1 MEQAHKLRLKK
12 LYIHGF
18 KSFADRVE
26 MTFEHGVTGV
36 VGPNGCGKSNISDA
50 VRWVLG
56 EQSARQLRGSKMED
70 VIFNGTEKRRRMAY
84 CEVTLTFDNEDHSL
98 PSDYTEV
105 SVTRRVFRTG
115 ESEYLLNGTACR
127 LKDVVDLFRDTGIG
141 RDGYSIVGQG
151 RVGEILSQKS
161 EDRRQ
166 VFEEAAGIVKYKT
179 RKLEAEKRLE
189 NTEQNLSRVA
199 DIISELE
206 ARLEPLRAQSED
218 ARRYLAMREEQKGL
232 DLNVFLIRSER
243 YQEKIAELR
252 LTAENMRETLAQ
264 NEREQQALNE
274 RRENVQNQLSEREEK
289 AAELRE
295 SLQAL
300 IQEVEAQEGQANVL
314 RERLAASRREQAR
327 VEDEK
332 RAAEEGETGM
342 RRRIETLEGEIA
354 REGEQ
359 VAAREEQQ
367 AALDRALEEAE
378 TAAARLEAEAEDAKE
393 RVIRF
398 MNDMGDVKSEQ
409 ARLTALG
416 EAIDRQLASLSAG
429 AEEDSRVTAD
439 LKRAEEDAEGIW
451 DEENDR
457 LKALNEAARSASE
470 RKRQADEEYERLTA
484 ESQKLLSI
492 KQELGSRLKLLTEMQ
507 RDYEGYNLSV
517 KQVLMEAERRD
528 GAGVH
533 GVVAS
538 ILHAPQKLE
547 RALDMVL
554 GGTLQNVVVDRDED
568 AKAMIEYLK
577 RNRYG
582 RATFLPI
589 SSIRGR
595 TLDMGERRVLSMP
608 GCVGLASEMVT
619 YDPIYRGIV
628 ENLLGR
634 TVIAEDLNS
643 GIAIQR
649 AGRYQFRLVTL
660 DGDVMHSGGSMTGGS
675 VQSRMTSL
683 LSREREITESTE
695 NMKKLTEKLA
705 QAQNQL
711 KKGEEERAALKRE
724 RAQLF
729 DDVHQQEIA
738 VTRAEDHLARA
749 REELNSHTGR
759 AARVNEARAQ
769 LAEQKAEILSQLD
782 ALGQRRETTEGEG
795 EELRRK
801 AQELQTSLSE
811 KRVALNAQRQET
823 GDARVALATAK
834 RGFEALKQDLVRLN
848 AQKGDAA
855 RVLAE
860 AAESL
865 RALGERLKADEEALT
880 TEEGRLELAR
890 RGLNAAREDFQ
901 RADESRLKAQT
912 ELKEIS
918 ESAERLRVAT
928 EEFTD
933 RSHRAEMALSRA
945 ENDLEQMTARIWE
958 DYQLTYEGA
967 EPFRDP
973 DFKLA
978 ESEKRLNTLR
988 AAIRAMGPVNVSA
1001 MDEYRETSERYTELT
1016 AQRDD
1021 LTRAKDDLMGIISEL
1036 TSKMETQFRAQF
1048 EQLDVYF
1055 RQTFTELFGGG
1066 RAELRLEDPKD
1077 ALNTGIEIVAQP
1089 PGKKLQMLSLL
1100 SGGERALTAIAIL
1113 FAMLK
1118 LKPTPFC
1125 ILDEIEAALDDANI
1139 DNFAEYLQTYSNKT
1153 QFVVVTHRKGTMSRC
1168 DALYGVAMEEKG
1180 VSKLMSVKLADA
1192 V

>member
-1 MEQAHKLRLKK
+1 MRLKK

-56 EQSARQLRGSKMED
+56 EQSARQLRGSRMED

-105 SVTRRVFRTG
+105 AVTRRVFRTG
-115 ESEYLLNGTACR
+115 ESEYLLNGAACR

-166 VFEEAAGIVKYKT
+166 VFEEAAGIVKYKA
-179 RKLEAEKRLE
+179 RKSEAEKRLD
-189 NTEQNLSRVA
+189 NTEQNLSRIA

-206 ARLEPLRAQSED
+206 SRLEPLRLQSED
-218 ARRYLAMREEQKGL
+218 ARKYLAMREEQKGL

-274 RRENVQNQLSEREEK
+274 RRESVQNQLSEREERS
-289 AAELRE
+289 AELRE

-354 REGEQ
+354 REGEG
-359 VAAREEQQ
+359 VAAREERQ

-378 TAAARLEAEAEDAKE
+378 TAAARLETEAEDAKE

-416 EAIDRQLASLSAG
+416 EAIDRQLTSLSAG
-429 AEEDSRVTAD
+429 AEEDSRVAAD
-439 LKRAEEDAEGIW
+439 LTRAVEDAEGVW

-457 LKALNEAARSASE
+457 LKALNEAAREISE
-470 RKRQADEEYERLTA
+470 RTRRAGEEYERLTA

-517 KQVLMEAERRD
+517 KQVLMEAERRG

-749 REELNSHTGR
+749 REELNGHTGR

-782 ALGQRRETTEGEG
+782 ALGQRRETTEDEG
-795 EELRRK
+795 EALRKK
-801 AQELQTSLSE
+801 AQALQTSLSE
-811 KRVALNAQRQET
+811 KRAALNAQRQEA

-834 RGFEALKQDLVRLN
+834 RGFEALKQDLSRLN

-855 RVLAE
+855 RALAE

-865 RALGERLKADEEALT
+865 RALACRLKADEEALT

-890 RGLNAAREDFQ
+890 RGLNGAREDFQ

-1001 MDEYRETSERYTELT
+1001 MDEYRETSERYTELS

-1021 LTRAKDDLMGIISEL
+1021 LERAKNDLMGIISEL
-1036 TSKMETQFRAQF
+1036 TGKMETQFRAQF

-1180 VSKLMSVKLADA
+1180 VSKLVSVKLADA

>member
-1 MEQAHKLRLKK
+1 MRLKK

-56 EQSARQLRGSKMED
+56 EQSARQLRGSRMED

-84 CEVTLTFDNEDHSL
+84 CEVTLTFDNEDRSL

-105 SVTRRVFRTG
+105 AVTRRVFRTG
-115 ESEYLLNGTACR
+115 ESEYLLNGAACR

-166 VFEEAAGIVKYKT
+166 VFEEAAGIVKYKA
-179 RKLEAEKRLE
+179 RKSEAEKRLD
-189 NTEQNLSRVA
+189 NTEQNLSRIA

-206 ARLEPLRAQSED
+206 SRLEPLRLQSED
-218 ARRYLAMREEQKGL
+218 ARKYLAMREEQKGL

-274 RRENVQNQLSEREEK
+274 RRESVQNQLSEREEK

-354 REGEQ
+354 REGEG
-359 VAAREEQQ
+359 VAAREERQ

-378 TAAARLEAEAEDAKE
+378 TAAARLETEAEDAKE

-416 EAIDRQLASLSAG
+416 EAIDRQLTSLSAG

-439 LKRAEEDAEGIW
+439 LTRAVEDAEGVW

-457 LKALNEAARSASE
+457 LKALNEAAREISE
-470 RKRQADEEYERLTA
+470 RTRRAGEEYERLTA

-517 KQVLMEAERRD
+517 KQVLMEAERRG

-749 REELNSHTGR
+749 REELNGHTGR

-782 ALGQRRETTEGEG
+782 ALGQRRETTEDEG
-795 EELRRK
+795 EALRKK
-801 AQELQTSLSE
+801 AQALQTSLSE
-811 KRVALNAQRQET
+811 KRAALNAQRQEA

-834 RGFEALKQDLVRLN
+834 RGFEALKQDLSRLN

-855 RVLAE
+855 RALAE

-865 RALGERLKADEEALT
+865 LALACRLKADEEALT

-890 RGLNAAREDFQ
+890 RGLNGAREDFQ

-1001 MDEYRETSERYTELT
+1001 MDEYRETSERYRELS

-1021 LTRAKDDLMGIISEL
+1021 LERAKNDLMGIISEL
-1036 TSKMETQFRAQF
+1036 TGKMETQFRAQF

-1180 VSKLMSVKLADA
+1180 VSKLVSVKLADA

>member
-1 MEQAHKLRLKK
+1 MRLKK

-56 EQSARQLRGSKMED
+56 EQSARQLRGSRMED

-105 SVTRRVFRTG
+105 AVTRRVFRTG
-115 ESEYLLNGTACR
+115 ESEYLLNGAACR

-166 VFEEAAGIVKYKT
+166 VFEEAAGIVKYKA
-179 RKLEAEKRLE
+179 RKSEAEKRLD
-189 NTEQNLSRVA
+189 NTEQNLSRIA

-206 ARLEPLRAQSED
+206 SRLEPLRLQSED
-218 ARRYLAMREEQKGL
+218 ARKYLAMREEQKGL

-274 RRENVQNQLSEREEK
+274 RRESVQNQLSEREER

-354 REGEQ
+354 REGEA
-359 VAAREEQQ
+359 VAAREERQ

-378 TAAARLEAEAEDAKE
+378 AAAARLETEAEDAKE

-439 LKRAEEDAEGIW
+439 LTRAVEDAEGVW

-457 LKALNEAARSASE
+457 LKALNEAAREISE
-470 RKRQADEEYERLTA
+470 RTRRAGEEYERLTA

-517 KQVLMEAERRD
+517 KQVLMEAERRG

-538 ILHAPQKLE
+538 ILHAPQRLE

-643 GIAIQR
+643 GITIQR

-683 LSREREITESTE
+683 LSREREITESAE
-695 NMKKLTEKLA
+695 NMKKLTERLS

-711 KKGEEERAALKRE
+711 KKGEEERAALKKE

-749 REELNSHTGR
+749 REELNGHTGR

-782 ALGQRRETTEGEG
+782 ALGQRRETTEDEG
-795 EELRRK
+795 EALRKK
-801 AQELQTSLSE
+801 AQALQTSLSE
-811 KRVALNAQRQET
+811 KRAALNAQRQEA

-834 RGFEALKQDLVRLN
+834 RGFEALKQDLSRLN

-855 RVLAE
+855 RALAE

-865 RALGERLKADEEALT
+865 RALACRLKADEEALT

-890 RGLNAAREDFQ
+890 RGLNGAREDFQ
-901 RADESRLKAQT
+901 RADESRLKAQM

-1001 MDEYRETSERYTELT
+1001 MDEYRETSERYTELS

-1021 LTRAKDDLMGIISEL
+1021 LERAKNDLMGIISEL
-1036 TSKMETQFRAQF
+1036 TGKMETQFRAQF

>member
-1 MEQAHKLRLKK
+1 MRLKK

-56 EQSARQLRGSKMED
+56 EQSARQLRGSRMED

-105 SVTRRVFRTG
+105 AVTRRVFRTG
-115 ESEYLLNGTACR
+115 ESEYLLNGAACR

-166 VFEEAAGIVKYKT
+166 VFEEAAGIVKYKA
-179 RKLEAEKRLE
+179 RKSEAEKRLD
-189 NTEQNLSRVA
+189 NTEQNLSRIA

-206 ARLEPLRAQSED
+206 SRLEPLRLQSED
-218 ARRYLAMREEQKGL
+218 ARKYLAMREEQKGL

-274 RRENVQNQLSEREEK
+274 RRESVQNQLSEREEK

-378 TAAARLEAEAEDAKE
+378 AAAARLETEAEDAKE

-416 EAIDRQLASLSAG
+416 EAIDRQLTSLSAG
-429 AEEDSRVTAD
+429 AEEDSRVAAD
-439 LKRAEEDAEGIW
+439 LRRAVEDAEGVW

-457 LKALNEAARSASE
+457 LKALNEAAREISE
-470 RKRQADEEYERLTA
+470 RTRRAGEEYERLTA

-517 KQVLMEAERRD
+517 KQVLMEAERRG

-705 QAQNQL
+705 QVQNQL

-749 REELNSHTGR
+749 REELNGHTGR

-782 ALGQRRETTEGEG
+782 ALGQRRETTEDEG
-795 EELRRK
+795 EALRKK
-801 AQELQTSLSE
+801 AQALQTSLSE
-811 KRVALNAQRQET
+811 KRAALNAQRQEA

-834 RGFEALKQDLVRLN
+834 RGFEALKQDLSRLN

-855 RVLAE
+855 RALAE

-865 RALGERLKADEEALT
+865 RALACRLKADEEALT

-890 RGLNAAREDFQ
+890 RGLNGAREDFQ

-1001 MDEYRETSERYTELT
+1001 MDEYRETSERYRELS

-1021 LTRAKDDLMGIISEL
+1021 LERAKNDLMGIISEL
-1036 TSKMETQFRAQF
+1036 TGKMETQFRAQF

-1139 DNFAEYLQTYSNKT
+1139 DNFAEYLQTYSTKT

-1180 VSKLMSVKLADA
+1180 VSKLVSVKLADA

>member
-1 MEQAHKLRLKK
+1 MRLKK

-56 EQSARQLRGSKMED
+56 EQSARQLRGSRMED

-105 SVTRRVFRTG
+105 AVTRRVFRTG
-115 ESEYLLNGTACR
+115 ESEYLLNGAACR

-166 VFEEAAGIVKYKT
+166 VFEEAAGIVKYKA
-179 RKLEAEKRLE
+179 RKSEAEKRLD
-189 NTEQNLSRVA
+189 NTEQNLSRIA

-206 ARLEPLRAQSED
+206 SRLEPLRLQSED
-218 ARRYLAMREEQKGL
+218 ARKYLAMREEQKGL

-274 RRENVQNQLSEREEK
+274 RRESVQNQLSEREEK

-342 RRRIETLEGEIA
+342 RRRIETLESEIA
-354 REGEQ
+354 REGEG
-359 VAAREEQQ
+359 VAAREERQT
-367 AALDRALEEAE
+367 ALDRALEEAE
-378 TAAARLEAEAEDAKE
+378 AAAARLETEAEDAKE

-416 EAIDRQLASLSAG
+416 EAIDRQLTSLFAG
-429 AEEDSRVTAD
+429 AEEDSRVAAD
-439 LKRAEEDAEGIW
+439 LTRAVEDAEGVW

-457 LKALNEAARSASE
+457 LKALNEAAREISE
-470 RKRQADEEYERLTA
+470 RTRRAGEEYERLTA

-517 KQVLMEAERRD
+517 KQVLMEAERRG

-711 KKGEEERAALKRE
+711 KKGEEERAALKKE

-749 REELNSHTGR
+749 REELNGHTGR

-782 ALGQRRETTEGEG
+782 ALGQRRETTEDEG
-795 EELRRK
+795 EALRKR
-801 AQELQTSLSE
+801 AQALQTSLSE
-811 KRVALNAQRQET
+811 KRAALNAQRQEA

-834 RGFEALKQDLVRLN
+834 RGFEALKQDLSRLN

-855 RVLAE
+855 RALAE

-865 RALGERLKADEEALT
+865 RALACRLKADEEALT

-890 RGLNAAREDFQ
+890 RGLNGAREDFQ

-1001 MDEYRETSERYTELT
+1001 MDEYRETSERYRELS

-1021 LTRAKDDLMGIISEL
+1021 LERAKNDLMGIISEL
-1036 TSKMETQFRAQF
+1036 TGKMETQFRAQF

>member
-1 MEQAHKLRLKK
+1 MRLKK

-84 CEVTLTFDNEDHSL
+84 CEVTLTFDNEDRSL

-105 SVTRRVFRTG
+105 AVTRRVFRTG
-115 ESEYLLNGTACR
+115 ESEYLLNGAACR

-166 VFEEAAGIVKYKT
+166 VFEEAAGIVKYKA
-179 RKLEAEKRLE
+179 RKSEAEKRLD
-189 NTEQNLSRVA
+189 NTEQNLSRIA

-206 ARLEPLRAQSED
+206 SRLEPLRLQSED
-218 ARRYLAMREEQKGL
+218 ARKYLAMREEQKRL

-274 RRENVQNQLSEREEK
+274 RRESVQNQLSEREER

-354 REGEQ
+354 REGEA
-359 VAAREEQQ
+359 VAAREERQ

-378 TAAARLEAEAEDAKE
+378 TAAARLETEAEDAKE

-416 EAIDRQLASLSAG
+416 EAIDRQLTSLSAG
-429 AEEDSRVTAD
+429 AEEDSRVAAD
-439 LKRAEEDAEGIW
+439 LTRAVEDAEGVW

-457 LKALNEAARSASE
+457 LKALNEAAREISE
-470 RKRQADEEYERLTA
+470 RTRRAGEEYERLTA

-517 KQVLMEAERRD
+517 KQVLMEAERRG

-538 ILHAPQKLE
+538 ILHAPQRLE

-619 YDPIYRGIV
+619 YAPIYRGIV

-711 KKGEEERAALKRE
+711 KKGEEERAALKKE
-724 RAQLF
+724 CAQLF

-749 REELNSHTGR
+749 REELNGHTGR

-782 ALGQRRETTEGEG
+782 ALGQRRETTEDEG
-795 EELRRK
+795 EALRKK
-801 AQELQTSLSE
+801 AQALQTSLSE
-811 KRVALNAQRQET
+811 KRAALNAQRQEV

-834 RGFEALKQDLVRLN
+834 RGFEALKQDLSRLN

-865 RALGERLKADEEALT
+865 RALACRLKADEGALT

-890 RGLNAAREDFQ
+890 RGLNGAREDFQ

-933 RSHRAEMALSRA
+933 RSHRAEMALTRA

-1001 MDEYRETSERYTELT
+1001 MDEYRETSERYTELS

-1021 LTRAKDDLMGIISEL
+1021 LERAKNDLMGIISEL
-1036 TSKMETQFRAQF
+1036 TGKMETQFRAQF

-1139 DNFAEYLQTYSNKT
+1139 DNFAEYLQTYSTKT

-1180 VSKLMSVKLADA
+1180 VSKLVSVKLADA

>member
-1 MEQAHKLRLKK
+1 MRLKK

-56 EQSARQLRGSKMED
+56 EQSARQLRGSRMED

-105 SVTRRVFRTG
+105 AVTRRVFRTG
-115 ESEYLLNGTACR
+115 ESEYLLNGAACR

-166 VFEEAAGIVKYKT
+166 VFEEAAGIVKYKA
-179 RKLEAEKRLE
+179 RKSEAEKRLD
-189 NTEQNLSRVA
+189 NTEQNLSRIA

-206 ARLEPLRAQSED
+206 SRLEPLRLQSED
-218 ARRYLAMREEQKGL
+218 ARKYLAMREEQKGL

-274 RRENVQNQLSEREEK
+274 RRESVQNQLSEREEK

-342 RRRIETLEGEIA
+342 RRRIETLEGEIV
-354 REGEQ
+354 REGEA
-359 VAAREEQQ
+359 VASREERQT
-367 AALDRALEEAE
+367 ALDRALEEAE
-378 TAAARLEAEAEDAKE
+378 TAAARLETEAEDAKE

-439 LKRAEEDAEGIW
+439 LTRAVEDAEGVW

-457 LKALNEAARSASE
+457 LKALNEAAREISE
-470 RKRQADEEYERLTA
+470 RTRRAGEEYERLTA

-517 KQVLMEAERRD
+517 KQVLMEAERRG

-538 ILHAPQKLE
+538 ILHAPQRLE

-749 REELNSHTGR
+749 REELNGHTGR

-782 ALGQRRETTEGEG
+782 ALGQRRETTEDEG
-795 EELRRK
+795 EALRKK
-801 AQELQTSLSE
+801 AQALQTSLSE
-811 KRVALNAQRQET
+811 KRVALNAQRQEA

-834 RGFEALKQDLVRLN
+834 RGFEALKQDLSRLN

-855 RVLAE
+855 RALAE

-865 RALGERLKADEEALT
+865 LALACRLKADEEALT

-890 RGLNAAREDFQ
+890 RGLNGAREDFQ

-1001 MDEYRETSERYTELT
+1001 MDEYRETSERYTELS

-1021 LTRAKDDLMGIISEL
+1021 LERAKNDLTGIISEL
-1036 TSKMETQFRAQF
+1036 TGKMETQFRAQF

-1180 VSKLMSVKLADA
+1180 VSKLVSVKLADA

>member
-1 MEQAHKLRLKK
+1 MRLKK

-84 CEVTLTFDNEDHSL
+84 CEVTLTFDNEDRSL

-105 SVTRRVFRTG
+105 AVTRRVFRTG
-115 ESEYLLNGTACR
+115 ESEYLLNGAACR

-166 VFEEAAGIVKYKT
+166 VFEEAAGIVKYKA
-179 RKLEAEKRLE
+179 RKSEAEKRLD
-189 NTEQNLSRVA
+189 NTEQNLSRIA

-206 ARLEPLRAQSED
+206 SRLEPLRLQSED
-218 ARRYLAMREEQKGL
+218 ARKYLAMREEQKRL

-274 RRENVQNQLSEREEK
+274 RRESVQNQLSEREER

-354 REGEQ
+354 REGEA
-359 VAAREEQQ
+359 VAAREERQ

-378 TAAARLEAEAEDAKE
+378 TAAARLETEAEDAKE

-416 EAIDRQLASLSAG
+416 EAIDRQLTSLSAG

-439 LKRAEEDAEGIW
+439 LTRAVEDAEGVW

-457 LKALNEAARSASE
+457 LKALNEAAREISE
-470 RKRQADEEYERLTA
+470 RTRRAGEEYERLTA

-517 KQVLMEAERRD
+517 KQVLMEAERRG

-538 ILHAPQKLE
+538 ILHAPQRLE

-683 LSREREITESTE
+683 LSREREITESAE

-711 KKGEEERAALKRE
+711 RKGEEERAALKKE

-749 REELNSHTGR
+749 REELNGHTGR

-782 ALGQRRETTEGEG
+782 ALGQRRETTEDEG
-795 EELRRK
+795 EALRKK
-801 AQELQTSLSE
+801 AQALQTSLSE
-811 KRVALNAQRQET
+811 KRVALNAQRQEV

-865 RALGERLKADEEALT
+865 LALACRLKADEEALT

-890 RGLNAAREDFQ
+890 RGLNGAREDFQ

-1001 MDEYRETSERYTELT
+1001 MDEYRETSERYTELS

-1021 LTRAKDDLMGIISEL
+1021 LERAKNDLMGIISEL
-1036 TSKMETQFRAQF
+1036 TGKMETQFRAQF

-1139 DNFAEYLQTYSNKT
+1139 DNFAEYLQTYSTKT

>member
-1 MEQAHKLRLKK
+1 MRLKK

-56 EQSARQLRGSKMED
+56 EQSARQLRGSRMED

-84 CEVTLTFDNEDHSL
+84 CEVTLTFDNEDRSL

-105 SVTRRVFRTG
+105 AVTRRVFRTG
-115 ESEYLLNGTACR
+115 ESEYLLNGAACR

-166 VFEEAAGIVKYKT
+166 VFEEAAGIVKYKA
-179 RKLEAEKRLE
+179 RKSEAEKRLD
-189 NTEQNLSRVA
+189 NTEQNLSRIA

-206 ARLEPLRAQSED
+206 SRLEPLRLQSED
-218 ARRYLAMREEQKGL
+218 ARKYLAMREEQKGL

-274 RRENVQNQLSEREEK
+274 RRESVQNQLSEREER

-354 REGEQ
+354 REGEA
-359 VAAREEQQ
+359 VAAREERQT
-367 AALDRALEEAE
+367 ALDRALEEAE
-378 TAAARLEAEAEDAKE
+378 AAAARLETEAEDAKE

-416 EAIDRQLASLSAG
+416 EAIDRQLTSLSAG

-439 LKRAEEDAEGIW
+439 LTRAVEDAEGVW

-457 LKALNEAARSASE
+457 LKALNEAAREISE
-470 RKRQADEEYERLTA
+470 RTRRAGEEYERLTA

-517 KQVLMEAERRD
+517 KQVLMEAERRG

-683 LSREREITESTE
+683 LSREREITESAE

-711 KKGEEERAALKRE
+711 KKGEEERAALKKE

-749 REELNSHTGR
+749 REELNGHTGR

-782 ALGQRRETTEGEG
+782 ALGQRRETTEDEG
-795 EELRRK
+795 EALRKK
-801 AQELQTSLSE
+801 AQALQTSLSE
-811 KRVALNAQRQET
+811 KRAALNAQRQEA

-834 RGFEALKQDLVRLN
+834 RGFEALKQDLSRLN

-855 RVLAE
+855 RALAE

-865 RALGERLKADEEALT
+865 LALACRLKADEEALT

-890 RGLNAAREDFQ
+890 RGLNGAREDFQ

-1001 MDEYRETSERYTELT
+1001 MDEYRETSERYTELS

-1021 LTRAKDDLMGIISEL
+1021 LERAKNDLMGIISEL
-1036 TSKMETQFRAQF
+1036 TGKMETQFRAQF

-1180 VSKLMSVKLADA
+1180 VSKLVSVKLADA

>member
-1 MEQAHKLRLKK
+1 
-12 LYIHGF
+12 
-18 KSFADRVE
+18 

-56 EQSARQLRGSKMED
+56 EQSARQLRGSRMED

-84 CEVTLTFDNEDHSL
+84 CEVTLTFDNEDRSL

-105 SVTRRVFRTG
+105 AVTRRVFRTG
-115 ESEYLLNGTACR
+115 ESEYLLNGAACR

-166 VFEEAAGIVKYKT
+166 VFEEAAGIVKYKA
-179 RKLEAEKRLE
+179 RKSEAEKRLD
-189 NTEQNLSRVA
+189 NTEQNLSRIA

-206 ARLEPLRAQSED
+206 SRLEPLRLQSED
-218 ARRYLAMREEQKGL
+218 ARKYLAMREEQKGL

-274 RRENVQNQLSEREEK
+274 RRESVQNQLSEREER

-354 REGEQ
+354 REGEG
-359 VAAREEQQ
+359 VAAREERQ

-378 TAAARLEAEAEDAKE
+378 TAAARLETEAEDAKE

-416 EAIDRQLASLSAG
+416 EAIDRQLTSLSAG
-429 AEEDSRVTAD
+429 AEEDSRVAAD
-439 LKRAEEDAEGIW
+439 LTRAVEDAEGVW

-457 LKALNEAARSASE
+457 LKALNEAAREISE
-470 RKRQADEEYERLTA
+470 RTRRAGEEYERLTA

-517 KQVLMEAERRD
+517 KQVLMEAERRG

-683 LSREREITESTE
+683 LSREREITESAE

-749 REELNSHTGR
+749 REELNGHTGR

-782 ALGQRRETTEGEG
+782 ALGQRRETTEDEG
-795 EELRRK
+795 EALRKK
-801 AQELQTSLSE
+801 AQALQTSLSE
-811 KRVALNAQRQET
+811 KRAALNAQRQEA

-834 RGFEALKQDLVRLN
+834 RGFEALKQDLSRLN

-855 RVLAE
+855 RALAE

-865 RALGERLKADEEALT
+865 LALACRLKADEEALT

-890 RGLNAAREDFQ
+890 RGLNGAREDFQ

-1001 MDEYRETSERYTELT
+1001 MDEYRETSERYRELS

-1021 LTRAKDDLMGIISEL
+1021 LERAKNDLMGIISEL
-1036 TSKMETQFRAQF
+1036 TGKMETQFRAQF

-1180 VSKLMSVKLADA
+1180 VSKLVSVKLADA

>member
-1 MEQAHKLRLKK
+1 MRLKK

-56 EQSARQLRGSKMED
+56 EQSARQLRGSRMED

-105 SVTRRVFRTG
+105 AVTRRVFRTG
-115 ESEYLLNGTACR
+115 ESEYLLNGAACR

-166 VFEEAAGIVKYKT
+166 VFEEAAGIVKYKA
-179 RKLEAEKRLE
+179 RKSEAEKRLD
-189 NTEQNLSRVA
+189 NTEQNLSRIA

-206 ARLEPLRAQSED
+206 SRLEPLRLQSED
-218 ARRYLAMREEQKGL
+218 ARKYLAMREEQKGL

-274 RRENVQNQLSEREEK
+274 RRESVQNQLSEREER

-354 REGEQ
+354 REGEG
-359 VAAREEQQ
+359 VAAREERQ

-378 TAAARLEAEAEDAKE
+378 TAAARLETEAEDAKE

-416 EAIDRQLASLSAG
+416 EAIDRQLTSLSAG

-439 LKRAEEDAEGIW
+439 LTRAVEDAEGVW

-457 LKALNEAARSASE
+457 LKALNEAAREISE
-470 RKRQADEEYERLTA
+470 RTRRAGEEYERLTA

-517 KQVLMEAERRD
+517 KQVLMEAERRG

-538 ILHAPQKLE
+538 ILHAPQRLE

-683 LSREREITESTE
+683 LSREREITESAE

-711 KKGEEERAALKRE
+711 RKGEEERAALKKE

-749 REELNSHTGR
+749 REELNGHTGR

-782 ALGQRRETTEGEG
+782 ALGQRRETTEDEG
-795 EELRRK
+795 EALRKK
-801 AQELQTSLSE
+801 AQALQTSLSE
-811 KRVALNAQRQET
+811 KRVALNAQRQEV

-855 RVLAE
+855 RALAE

-865 RALGERLKADEEALT
+865 LALACRLKADEEALT

-890 RGLNAAREDFQ
+890 RGLNGAREDFQ

-1001 MDEYRETSERYTELT
+1001 MDEYRETSERYRELS

-1021 LTRAKDDLMGIISEL
+1021 LERAKNDLMGIISEL
-1036 TSKMETQFRAQF
+1036 TGKMETQFRAQF

>member
-1 MEQAHKLRLKK
+1 MRLKK

-56 EQSARQLRGSKMED
+56 EQSARQLRGSRMED

-84 CEVTLTFDNEDHSL
+84 CEVTLTFDNEDRSL

-105 SVTRRVFRTG
+105 AVTRRVFRTG
-115 ESEYLLNGTACR
+115 ESEYLLNGAACR

-166 VFEEAAGIVKYKT
+166 VFEEAAGIVKYKA
-179 RKLEAEKRLE
+179 RKSEAEKRLD
-189 NTEQNLSRVA
+189 NTEQNLSRIA

-206 ARLEPLRAQSED
+206 SRLEPLRLQSED
-218 ARRYLAMREEQKGL
+218 ARKYLAMREEQKRL

-274 RRENVQNQLSEREEK
+274 RRESVQNQLSEREER

-354 REGEQ
+354 REGEG
-359 VAAREEQQ
+359 VAAREERQT
-367 AALDRALEEAE
+367 ALDRALEEAE
-378 TAAARLEAEAEDAKE
+378 AAAARLETEAEDAKE

-416 EAIDRQLASLSAG
+416 EAIDRQLTSLSAG

-439 LKRAEEDAEGIW
+439 LRRAVEDAEGVW

-457 LKALNEAARSASE
+457 LKALNEAAREISE
-470 RKRQADEEYERLTA
+470 RTRRAGEEYERLTA

-517 KQVLMEAERRD
+517 KQVLMEAERRG

-538 ILHAPQKLE
+538 ILHAPQRLE

-683 LSREREITESTE
+683 LSREREITESAE

-711 KKGEEERAALKRE
+711 KKGEEERAALKKE

-749 REELNSHTGR
+749 REELNGHTGR

-782 ALGQRRETTEGEG
+782 ALGQRRETTEDEG
-795 EELRRK
+795 EALRKK
-801 AQELQTSLSE
+801 AQALQTSLSE
-811 KRVALNAQRQET
+811 KRVALNAQRQEV

-865 RALGERLKADEEALT
+865 LALACRLKADEEALT

-890 RGLNAAREDFQ
+890 RGLNGAREDFQ

-1001 MDEYRETSERYTELT
+1001 MDEYRETSERYRELS

-1021 LTRAKDDLMGIISEL
+1021 LERAKNDLLGIISEL
-1036 TSKMETQFRAQF
+1036 TGKMETQFRAQF

-1180 VSKLMSVKLADA
+1180 VSKLVSVKLADA

>member
-1 MEQAHKLRLKK
+1 MRLKK

-56 EQSARQLRGSKMED
+56 EQSARQLRGSRMED

-84 CEVTLTFDNEDHSL
+84 CEVTLTFDNEDRSL

-105 SVTRRVFRTG
+105 AVTRRVFRTG
-115 ESEYLLNGTACR
+115 ESEYLLNGAACR

-166 VFEEAAGIVKYKT
+166 VFEEAAGIVKYKA
-179 RKLEAEKRLE
+179 RKSEAEKRLD
-189 NTEQNLSRVA
+189 NTEQNLSRIA

-206 ARLEPLRAQSED
+206 SRLEPLRLQSED
-218 ARRYLAMREEQKGL
+218 ARKYLAMREEQKGL

-274 RRENVQNQLSEREEK
+274 RRESVQNQLSEREER

-354 REGEQ
+354 REGEG
-359 VAAREEQQ
+359 VAAREERQ

-378 TAAARLEAEAEDAKE
+378 TAAARLETEAEDAKE

-416 EAIDRQLASLSAG
+416 EAIDRQLTSLSAG
-429 AEEDSRVTAD
+429 AEEDSRVAAD
-439 LKRAEEDAEGIW
+439 LTRAVEDAEGVW

-457 LKALNEAARSASE
+457 LKALNEAAREISE
-470 RKRQADEEYERLTA
+470 RTRRAGEEYERLTA

-517 KQVLMEAERRD
+517 KQVLMEAERRG

-683 LSREREITESTE
+683 LSREREITESAE

-749 REELNSHTGR
+749 REELNGHTGR

-782 ALGQRRETTEGEG
+782 ALGQRRETTEDEG
-795 EELRRK
+795 EALRKK
-801 AQELQTSLSE
+801 AQALQTSLSE
-811 KRVALNAQRQET
+811 KRAALNAQRQEA

-834 RGFEALKQDLVRLN
+834 RGFEALKQDLSRLN

-855 RVLAE
+855 RALAE

-865 RALGERLKADEEALT
+865 LALACRLKADEEALT

-890 RGLNAAREDFQ
+890 RGLNGAREDFQ

-1001 MDEYRETSERYTELT
+1001 MDEYRETSERYRELS

-1021 LTRAKDDLMGIISEL
+1021 LERAKNDLMGIISEL
-1036 TSKMETQFRAQF
+1036 TGKMETQFRAQF

-1180 VSKLMSVKLADA
+1180 VSKLVSVKLADA

>member
-1 MEQAHKLRLKK
+1 MRLKK

-56 EQSARQLRGSKMED
+56 EQSARQLRGSRMED

-105 SVTRRVFRTG
+105 AVTRRVFRTG
-115 ESEYLLNGTACR
+115 ESEYLLNGAACR

-166 VFEEAAGIVKYKT
+166 VFEEAAGIVKYKA
-179 RKLEAEKRLE
+179 RKSEAEKRLD
-189 NTEQNLSRVA
+189 NTEQNLSRIA

-206 ARLEPLRAQSED
+206 SRLEPLRLQSED
-218 ARRYLAMREEQKGL
+218 ARKYLAMREEQKGL

-274 RRENVQNQLSEREEK
+274 RRESVQNQLSEREEK

-354 REGEQ
+354 REGEG
-359 VAAREEQQ
+359 VAAREERQ

-378 TAAARLEAEAEDAKE
+378 AAAARLETEAEDAKE

-439 LKRAEEDAEGIW
+439 LRRAVEDAEGVW

-457 LKALNEAARSASE
+457 LKAMNEAAREISE
-470 RKRQADEEYERLTA
+470 RTRRAGEEYERLTA

-517 KQVLMEAERRD
+517 KQVLMEAERRG

-538 ILHAPQKLE
+538 ILHAPQRLE

-683 LSREREITESTE
+683 LSREREITESAE

-711 KKGEEERAALKRE
+711 RKGEEERAALKKE

-749 REELNSHTGR
+749 REELNGHTGR

-782 ALGQRRETTEGEG
+782 ALGQRRETTEDEG
-795 EELRRK
+795 EALRKK
-801 AQELQTSLSE
+801 AQALQTSLSE
-811 KRVALNAQRQET
+811 KRVALNAQRQEV

-865 RALGERLKADEEALT
+865 LALACRLKADEEALT

-890 RGLNAAREDFQ
+890 RGLNGAREDFQ

-1001 MDEYRETSERYTELT
+1001 MDEYRETSERYRELS

-1021 LTRAKDDLMGIISEL
+1021 LERAKNDLMGIISEL
-1036 TSKMETQFRAQF
+1036 TGKMETQFRAQF

-1139 DNFAEYLQTYSNKT
+1139 DNFAEYLQTYSTKT

>member
-1 MEQAHKLRLKK
+1 MRLKK

-56 EQSARQLRGSKMED
+56 EQSARQLRGSRMED

-105 SVTRRVFRTG
+105 AVTRRVFRTG
-115 ESEYLLNGTACR
+115 ESEYLLNGAACR

-166 VFEEAAGIVKYKT
+166 VFEEAAGIVKYKA
-179 RKLEAEKRLE
+179 RKSEAEKRLD
-189 NTEQNLSRVA
+189 NTEQNLSRIA

-206 ARLEPLRAQSED
+206 SRLEPLRLQSED
-218 ARRYLAMREEQKGL
+218 ARKYLAMREEQKGL

-274 RRENVQNQLSEREEK
+274 RRESVQNQLSEREEK

-354 REGEQ
+354 REGEG
-359 VAAREEQQ
+359 VAAREERQ

-378 TAAARLEAEAEDAKE
+378 AAAARLETEAEDAKE

-439 LKRAEEDAEGIW
+439 LRRAVEDAEGVW

-457 LKALNEAARSASE
+457 LKAMNEAAREISE
-470 RKRQADEEYERLTA
+470 RTRRAGEEYERLTA

-517 KQVLMEAERRD
+517 KQVLMEAERRG

-538 ILHAPQKLE
+538 ILHAPQRLE

-568 AKAMIEYLK
+568 AKDMIEYLK

-683 LSREREITESTE
+683 LSREREITESAE

-711 KKGEEERAALKRE
+711 RKGEEERAALKKE

-749 REELNSHTGR
+749 REELNGHTGR

-782 ALGQRRETTEGEG
+782 ALGQRRETTEDEG
-795 EELRRK
+795 EALRKK
-801 AQELQTSLSE
+801 AQALQTSLSE
-811 KRVALNAQRQET
+811 KRVALNAQRQEV

-865 RALGERLKADEEALT
+865 LALACRLKADEEALT

-890 RGLNAAREDFQ
+890 RGLNGAREDFQ

-1001 MDEYRETSERYTELT
+1001 MDEYRETSERYTELS

-1021 LTRAKDDLMGIISEL
+1021 LERAKNDLMGIISEL
-1036 TSKMETQFRAQF
+1036 TGKMETQFRAQF

-1139 DNFAEYLQTYSNKT
+1139 DNFAEYLQTYSTKT

>member
-1 MEQAHKLRLKK
+1 MRLKK

-56 EQSARQLRGSKMED
+56 EQSARQLRGSRMED

-105 SVTRRVFRTG
+105 AVTRRVFRTG
-115 ESEYLLNGTACR
+115 ESEYLLNGAACR

-166 VFEEAAGIVKYKT
+166 VFEEAAGIVKYKA
-179 RKLEAEKRLE
+179 RKSEAEKRLD
-189 NTEQNLSRVA
+189 NTEQNLSRIA

-206 ARLEPLRAQSED
+206 SRLEPLRLQSED
-218 ARRYLAMREEQKGL
+218 ARKYLAMREEQKGL

-274 RRENVQNQLSEREEK
+274 RRESVQNQLSEREEK

-354 REGEQ
+354 REGEA
-359 VAAREEQQ
+359 VAAREERQ

-378 TAAARLEAEAEDAKE
+378 AAAARLETEAEDAKE

-416 EAIDRQLASLSAG
+416 EAIDRQLTSLFAG
-429 AEEDSRVTAD
+429 AEEDSRVAAD
-439 LKRAEEDAEGIW
+439 LTRAVEDAEGVW

-457 LKALNEAARSASE
+457 LKALNEAAREISE
-470 RKRQADEEYERLTA
+470 RTRRAGEEYERLTA

-517 KQVLMEAERRD
+517 KQVLMEAERRG

-683 LSREREITESTE
+683 LSREREITESAE

-711 KKGEEERAALKRE
+711 KKGEEERAALKKE

-749 REELNSHTGR
+749 REELNGHTGR

-782 ALGQRRETTEGEG
+782 ALGQRRETTEDEG
-795 EELRRK
+795 EALRKK
-801 AQELQTSLSE
+801 AQALQTSLSE
-811 KRVALNAQRQET
+811 KRAALNAQRQEA

-834 RGFEALKQDLVRLN
+834 RGFEALKQDLSRLN

-855 RVLAE
+855 RALAE

-865 RALGERLKADEEALT
+865 RALACRLKADEEALT

-890 RGLNAAREDFQ
+890 RGLNGAREDFQ

-1001 MDEYRETSERYTELT
+1001 MDEYRETSERYRELS

-1021 LTRAKDDLMGIISEL
+1021 LERAKNDLMGIISEL
-1036 TSKMETQFRAQF
+1036 TGKMETQFRAQF

>member
-1 MEQAHKLRLKK
+1 MRLKK

-56 EQSARQLRGSKMED
+56 EQSARQLRGSRMED

-105 SVTRRVFRTG
+105 AVTRRVFRTG
-115 ESEYLLNGTACR
+115 ESEYLLNGAACR

-166 VFEEAAGIVKYKT
+166 VFEEAAGIVKYKA
-179 RKLEAEKRLE
+179 RKSEAEKRLD
-189 NTEQNLSRVA
+189 NTEQNLSRIA

-206 ARLEPLRAQSED
+206 SRLEPLRLQSED
-218 ARRYLAMREEQKGL
+218 ARKYLAMREEQKGL

-274 RRENVQNQLSEREEK
+274 RRESVQNQLSEREER

-354 REGEQ
+354 REGEA
-359 VAAREEQQ
+359 VAAREERQ

-378 TAAARLEAEAEDAKE
+378 AAAARLETEAEDAKE

-416 EAIDRQLASLSAG
+416 EAIDRQLTSLSAG

-439 LKRAEEDAEGIW
+439 LTRAVEDAEGVW

-457 LKALNEAARSASE
+457 LKALNEAAREISE
-470 RKRQADEEYERLTA
+470 RTRRAGEEYERLTA

-517 KQVLMEAERRD
+517 KQVLMEAERRG

-538 ILHAPQKLE
+538 ILHAPQRLE

-683 LSREREITESTE
+683 LSREREITESAE

-749 REELNSHTGR
+749 REELNGHTGR

-782 ALGQRRETTEGEG
+782 ALGQRRETTEDEG
-795 EELRRK
+795 EALRKK
-801 AQELQTSLSE
+801 AQALQTSLSE
-811 KRVALNAQRQET
+811 KRAALNAQRQET

-834 RGFEALKQDLVRLN
+834 RGFEALKQDLSRLN

-855 RVLAE
+855 RALAE

-865 RALGERLKADEEALT
+865 RALACRLKADEEALT

-890 RGLNAAREDFQ
+890 RGLNGAREDFQ

-1001 MDEYRETSERYTELT
+1001 MDEYRETSERYRELS

-1021 LTRAKDDLMGIISEL
+1021 LERAKNDLMGIISEL
-1036 TSKMETQFRAQF
+1036 TGKMETQFRAQF

-1180 VSKLMSVKLADA
+1180 VSKLVSVKLADA

>member
-1 MEQAHKLRLKK
+1 MRLKK

-56 EQSARQLRGSKMED
+56 EQSARQLRGSRMED

-84 CEVTLTFDNEDHSL
+84 CEVTLTFDNEDRSL

-105 SVTRRVFRTG
+105 AVTRRVFRTG
-115 ESEYLLNGTACR
+115 ESEYLLNGAACR

-166 VFEEAAGIVKYKT
+166 VFEEAAGIVKYKA
-179 RKLEAEKRLE
+179 RKSEAEKRLD
-189 NTEQNLSRVA
+189 NTEQNLSRIA

-206 ARLEPLRAQSED
+206 SRLEPLRLQSED
-218 ARRYLAMREEQKGL
+218 ARKYLAMREEQKGL

-274 RRENVQNQLSEREEK
+274 RRESVQNQLSEREER

-342 RRRIETLEGEIA
+342 RRRIETLEGEIV
-354 REGEQ
+354 REGEG
-359 VAAREEQQ
+359 VAAREERQ

-378 TAAARLEAEAEDAKE
+378 AAAARLETEAEDAKE

-416 EAIDRQLASLSAG
+416 EAIDRQLTSLSAG

-439 LKRAEEDAEGIW
+439 LTRAVEDAEGVW

-457 LKALNEAARSASE
+457 LKALNEAAREISE
-470 RKRQADEEYERLTA
+470 RTRRAGEEYERLTA

-517 KQVLMEAERRD
+517 KQVLMEAERRG

-749 REELNSHTGR
+749 REELNGHTGR

-782 ALGQRRETTEGEG
+782 ALGQRRETTEDEG
-795 EELRRK
+795 EALRKK
-801 AQELQTSLSE
+801 AQALQTSLSE
-811 KRVALNAQRQET
+811 KRAALNAQRQET

-834 RGFEALKQDLVRLN
+834 RGFEALKQDLSRLN

-855 RVLAE
+855 RALAE

-865 RALGERLKADEEALT
+865 RALACRLKADEEALT

-890 RGLNAAREDFQ
+890 RGLNGAREDFQ

-1001 MDEYRETSERYTELT
+1001 MDEYRETSERYRELS

-1021 LTRAKDDLMGIISEL
+1021 LERAKNDLMGIISEL
-1036 TSKMETQFRAQF
+1036 TGKMETQFRAQF

-1139 DNFAEYLQTYSNKT
+1139 DNFAEYLQTYSTKT

>member
-1 MEQAHKLRLKK
+1 MRLKK

-56 EQSARQLRGSKMED
+56 EQSARQLRGSRMED

-105 SVTRRVFRTG
+105 AVTRRVFRTG
-115 ESEYLLNGTACR
+115 ESEYLLNGAACR

-166 VFEEAAGIVKYKT
+166 VFEEAAGIVKYKA
-179 RKLEAEKRLE
+179 RKSEAEKRLD
-189 NTEQNLSRVA
+189 NTEQNLSRIA

-206 ARLEPLRAQSED
+206 SRLEPLRLQSED
-218 ARRYLAMREEQKGL
+218 ARKYLAMREEQKGL

-274 RRENVQNQLSEREEK
+274 RRESVQNQLSEREEK

-354 REGEQ
+354 REGEG
-359 VAAREEQQ
+359 VAAREERQT
-367 AALDRALEEAE
+367 ALDRALEEAE
-378 TAAARLEAEAEDAKE
+378 AAAARLETEAEDAKE

-416 EAIDRQLASLSAG
+416 EAIDRQLTSLSAG

-439 LKRAEEDAEGIW
+439 LRRAVEDAEGVW

-457 LKALNEAARSASE
+457 LKALNEAAREISE
-470 RKRQADEEYERLTA
+470 RTRRAGEEYERLTA

-517 KQVLMEAERRD
+517 KQVLMEAERRG

-538 ILHAPQKLE
+538 ILHAPQRLE

-595 TLDMGERRVLSMP
+595 TLDMGERRLLSMP

-683 LSREREITESTE
+683 LSREREITESAE

-711 KKGEEERAALKRE
+711 KKGEEERAALKKE

-749 REELNSHTGR
+749 REELNGHTGR

-782 ALGQRRETTEGEG
+782 ALGQRRETTEDEG
-795 EELRRK
+795 EALRKK
-801 AQELQTSLSE
+801 AQALQTSLSE
-811 KRVALNAQRQET
+811 KRAALNAQRQEA

-834 RGFEALKQDLVRLN
+834 RGFEALKQDLSRLN

-855 RVLAE
+855 RALAE

-865 RALGERLKADEEALT
+865 RALACRLKADEEALT

-890 RGLNAAREDFQ
+890 RGLNGAREDFQ

-1001 MDEYRETSERYTELT
+1001 MDEYRETSERYRELS

-1021 LTRAKDDLMGIISEL
+1021 LERAKNDLLGIISEL
-1036 TSKMETQFRAQF
+1036 TGKMETQFRAQF

-1180 VSKLMSVKLADA
+1180 VSKLVSVKLADA

>member
-1 MEQAHKLRLKK
+1 MRLKK

-56 EQSARQLRGSKMED
+56 EQSARQLRGSRMED

-105 SVTRRVFRTG
+105 AVTRRVFRTG
-115 ESEYLLNGTACR
+115 ESEYLLNGAACR

-166 VFEEAAGIVKYKT
+166 VFEEAAGIVKYKA
-179 RKLEAEKRLE
+179 RKSEAEKRLD
-189 NTEQNLSRVA
+189 NTEQNLSRIA

-206 ARLEPLRAQSED
+206 SRLEPLRLQSED
-218 ARRYLAMREEQKGL
+218 ARKYLAMREEQKGL

-274 RRENVQNQLSEREEK
+274 RRESVQNQLSEREEK

-354 REGEQ
+354 REGEG
-359 VAAREEQQ
+359 VAAREERQT
-367 AALDRALEEAE
+367 ALDRALEEAE
-378 TAAARLEAEAEDAKE
+378 AAAARLETEAEDAKE

-416 EAIDRQLASLSAG
+416 EAIDRQLTSLSAG

-439 LKRAEEDAEGIW
+439 LRRAVEDAEGVW

-457 LKALNEAARSASE
+457 LKALNEAAREISE
-470 RKRQADEEYERLTA
+470 RTRRAGEEYERLTA

-517 KQVLMEAERRD
+517 KQVLMEAERRG

-538 ILHAPQKLE
+538 ILHAPQRLE

-711 KKGEEERAALKRE
+711 RKGEEERAALKKE

-749 REELNSHTGR
+749 REELNGHTGR

-782 ALGQRRETTEGEG
+782 ALGQRRETTEDEG
-795 EELRRK
+795 EALRKK
-801 AQELQTSLSE
+801 AQALQTSLSE
-811 KRVALNAQRQET
+811 KRVALNAQRQEV

-865 RALGERLKADEEALT
+865 LALACRLKADEEALT

-890 RGLNAAREDFQ
+890 RGLNGAREDFQ

-1001 MDEYRETSERYTELT
+1001 MDEYRETSERYTELS

-1021 LTRAKDDLMGIISEL
+1021 LERAKNDLMGIISEL
-1036 TSKMETQFRAQF
+1036 TGKMETQFRAQF

>member
-1 MEQAHKLRLKK
+1 MRLKK

-56 EQSARQLRGSKMED
+56 EQSARQLRGSRMED

-84 CEVTLTFDNEDHSL
+84 CEVTLTFDNEDRSL

-105 SVTRRVFRTG
+105 AVTRRVFRTG
-115 ESEYLLNGTACR
+115 ESEYLLNGAACR

-166 VFEEAAGIVKYKT
+166 VFEEAAGIVKYKA
-179 RKLEAEKRLE
+179 RKSEAEKRLD
-189 NTEQNLSRVA
+189 NTEQNLSRIA

-206 ARLEPLRAQSED
+206 SRLEPLRLQSED
-218 ARRYLAMREEQKGL
+218 ARKYLAMREEQKGL

-274 RRENVQNQLSEREEK
+274 RRESVQNQLSEREER

-332 RAAEEGETGM
+332 SAAEEGETGM

-354 REGEQ
+354 REGEG
-359 VAAREEQQ
+359 VAAREERQT
-367 AALDRALEEAE
+367 ALDRALEEAE
-378 TAAARLEAEAEDAKE
+378 TAAARLETEAEDAKE

-416 EAIDRQLASLSAG
+416 EAIDRQLTSLSAG
-429 AEEDSRVTAD
+429 AEEDSRVAAD
-439 LKRAEEDAEGIW
+439 LTRAVEDAEGVW

-457 LKALNEAARSASE
+457 LKALNEAAREISE
-470 RKRQADEEYERLTA
+470 RTRRAGEEYERLTA

-517 KQVLMEAERRD
+517 KQVLMEAERRG

-538 ILHAPQKLE
+538 ILHAPQRLE

-619 YDPIYRGIV
+619 YAPIYRGIV

-711 KKGEEERAALKRE
+711 KKGEEERAALKKE

-749 REELNSHTGR
+749 REELNGHTGR

-782 ALGQRRETTEGEG
+782 ALGQRRETTEDEG
-795 EELRRK
+795 EALRKK
-801 AQELQTSLSE
+801 AQALQTSLSE
-811 KRVALNAQRQET
+811 KRAAWNAQRQEA

-834 RGFEALKQDLVRLN
+834 RGFEALKQDLSRLN

-855 RVLAE
+855 RALAE

-865 RALGERLKADEEALT
+865 RALACRLKADEEALT
-880 TEEGRLELAR
+880 TEESRLELAR
-890 RGLNAAREDFQ
+890 RGLNGAREDFQ

-1001 MDEYRETSERYTELT
+1001 MDEYRETSERYTELS

-1021 LTRAKDDLMGIISEL
+1021 LERAKNDLMGIISEL
-1036 TSKMETQFRAQF
+1036 TGKMETQFRAQF

-1139 DNFAEYLQTYSNKT
+1139 DNFAEYLQTYSTKT

>member
-1 MEQAHKLRLKK
+1 MRLKK

-84 CEVTLTFDNEDHSL
+84 CEVTLTFDNEDRSL

-105 SVTRRVFRTG
+105 AVTRRVFRTG
-115 ESEYLLNGTACR
+115 ESEYLLNGAACR

-166 VFEEAAGIVKYKT
+166 VFEEAAGIVKYKA
-179 RKLEAEKRLE
+179 RKSEAEKRLD
-189 NTEQNLSRVA
+189 NTEQNLSRIA
-199 DIISELE
+199 DIISELQS
-206 ARLEPLRAQSED
+206 RLEPLRLQSED
-218 ARRYLAMREEQKGL
+218 ARKYLAMREEQKGL

-274 RRENVQNQLSEREEK
+274 RRESVQNQLSEREEK

-354 REGEQ
+354 REGEG
-359 VAAREEQQ
+359 VAAREERQ

-378 TAAARLEAEAEDAKE
+378 TAAARLETEAEDAKE

-429 AEEDSRVTAD
+429 AEEDSRVAAD
-439 LKRAEEDAEGIW
+439 LTRAVEDAEGVW

-457 LKALNEAARSASE
+457 LKALNEAAREISE
-470 RKRQADEEYERLTA
+470 RTRRAGEEYERLTA

-517 KQVLMEAERRD
+517 KQVLMEAERRG

-711 KKGEEERAALKRE
+711 KKGEEERAALKKE

-749 REELNSHTGR
+749 REELNGHTGR

-782 ALGQRRETTEGEG
+782 ALGQRRETTEDEG
-795 EELRRK
+795 EALRKK
-801 AQELQTSLSE
+801 AQALQTSLSE
-811 KRVALNAQRQET
+811 KRAALNAQRQEA

-834 RGFEALKQDLVRLN
+834 RGFEALKQDLSRLN

-855 RVLAE
+855 RALAE

-865 RALGERLKADEEALT
+865 LALACRLKADEEALT

-890 RGLNAAREDFQ
+890 RGLNGAREDFQ

-958 DYQLTYEGA
+958 DYQLPYEGA

-1001 MDEYRETSERYTELT
+1001 MDEYRETSERYTELS

-1021 LTRAKDDLMGIISEL
+1021 LERAKNDLMGIISEL
-1036 TSKMETQFRAQF
+1036 TGKMETQFRAQF

-1139 DNFAEYLQTYSNKT
+1139 DNFAEYLQTYSTKT

-1180 VSKLMSVKLADA
+1180 VSKLVSVKLADA

>member
-1 MEQAHKLRLKK
+1 MRLKK

-56 EQSARQLRGSKMED
+56 EQSARQLRGSRMED

-105 SVTRRVFRTG
+105 AVTRRVFRTG
-115 ESEYLLNGTACR
+115 ESEYLLNGAACR

-166 VFEEAAGIVKYKT
+166 VFEEAAGIVKYKA
-179 RKLEAEKRLE
+179 RKSEAEKRLD
-189 NTEQNLSRVA
+189 NTEQNLSRIA

-206 ARLEPLRAQSED
+206 SRLEPLRLQSED
-218 ARRYLAMREEQKGL
+218 ARKYLAMREEQKGL

-274 RRENVQNQLSEREEK
+274 RRESVQNQLSEREER

-354 REGEQ
+354 REGEA
-359 VAAREEQQ
+359 VAAREERQ

-378 TAAARLEAEAEDAKE
+378 TAAARLETEAEDAKE

-416 EAIDRQLASLSAG
+416 EAIDRQLTSLSAG

-439 LKRAEEDAEGIW
+439 LTRAVEDAEGVW

-457 LKALNEAARSASE
+457 LKALNEAAREISE
-470 RKRQADEEYERLTA
+470 RTRRAGEEYERLTA

-492 KQELGSRLKLLTEMQ
+492 KQELGSRFKLLTEMQ

-517 KQVLMEAERRD
+517 KQVLMEAERRG

-538 ILHAPQKLE
+538 ILHAPQRLE

-683 LSREREITESTE
+683 LSREREITESAE

-711 KKGEEERAALKRE
+711 KKGEEERAALKKE

-749 REELNSHTGR
+749 REELNGHTGR

-782 ALGQRRETTEGEG
+782 ALGQRRETTEDEG
-795 EELRRK
+795 EALRKK
-801 AQELQTSLSE
+801 AQALQTSLSE
-811 KRVALNAQRQET
+811 KRAALNAQRQEA

-834 RGFEALKQDLVRLN
+834 RGFEALKQDLSRLN

-855 RVLAE
+855 RALAE

-865 RALGERLKADEEALT
+865 LALACRLKADEEALT

-890 RGLNAAREDFQ
+890 RGLNGAREDFQ

-1001 MDEYRETSERYTELT
+1001 MDEYRETSERYTELS

-1021 LTRAKDDLMGIISEL
+1021 LERAKNDLMGIISEL
-1036 TSKMETQFRAQF
+1036 TGKMETQFRAQF

-1180 VSKLMSVKLADA
+1180 VSKLVSVKLADA

>member
-1 MEQAHKLRLKK
+1 MRLKK

-56 EQSARQLRGSKMED
+56 EQSARQLRGSRMED

-84 CEVTLTFDNEDHSL
+84 CEVTLTFDNEDRSL

-105 SVTRRVFRTG
+105 AVTRRVFRTG
-115 ESEYLLNGTACR
+115 ESEYLLNGAACR

-166 VFEEAAGIVKYKT
+166 VFEEAAGIVKYKA
-179 RKLEAEKRLE
+179 RKSEAEKRLD
-189 NTEQNLSRVA
+189 NTEQNLSRIA

-206 ARLEPLRAQSED
+206 SRLEPLRLQSED
-218 ARRYLAMREEQKGL
+218 ARKYLAMREEQKGL

-274 RRENVQNQLSEREEK
+274 RRESVQNQLSEREEK

-354 REGEQ
+354 REGEA
-359 VAAREEQQ
+359 VAAREERQ
-367 AALDRALEEAE
+367 AALDRALEETE
-378 TAAARLEAEAEDAKE
+378 TAAARLETEAEDAKE

-416 EAIDRQLASLSAG
+416 EAIDRQLTSLSAG

-439 LKRAEEDAEGIW
+439 LTRAVEDAEGVW

-457 LKALNEAARSASE
+457 LKALNEAAREISE
-470 RKRQADEEYERLTA
+470 RTRRAGEEYERLTA

-517 KQVLMEAERRD
+517 KQVLMEAERRG

-538 ILHAPQKLE
+538 ILHAPQRLE

-683 LSREREITESTE
+683 LSREREITESAE

-711 KKGEEERAALKRE
+711 KKGEEERAALKKE

-749 REELNSHTGR
+749 REELNGHTGR

-782 ALGQRRETTEGEG
+782 ALGQRRETTEDEG
-795 EELRRK
+795 EALRKK
-801 AQELQTSLSE
+801 AQALQTSLSE
-811 KRVALNAQRQET
+811 KRAALNAQRQEA

-834 RGFEALKQDLVRLN
+834 RGFEALKQDLSRLN

-855 RVLAE
+855 RALAE

-865 RALGERLKADEEALT
+865 LALACRLKADEEALT

-890 RGLNAAREDFQ
+890 RGLNGAREDFQ

-1001 MDEYRETSERYTELT
+1001 MDEYRETSERYTELS

-1021 LTRAKDDLMGIISEL
+1021 LERAKNDLMGIISEL
-1036 TSKMETQFRAQF
+1036 TGKMETQFRAQF

-1139 DNFAEYLQTYSNKT
+1139 DNFAEYLQTYSTKT

>member
-1 MEQAHKLRLKK
+1 MRLKK

-56 EQSARQLRGSKMED
+56 EQSARQLRGSRMED

-105 SVTRRVFRTG
+105 AVTRRVFRTG
-115 ESEYLLNGTACR
+115 ESEYLLNGAACR

-166 VFEEAAGIVKYKT
+166 VFEEAAGIVKYKA
-179 RKLEAEKRLE
+179 RKSEAEKRLD
-189 NTEQNLSRVA
+189 NTEQNLSRIA

-206 ARLEPLRAQSED
+206 SRLEPLRLQSED
-218 ARRYLAMREEQKGL
+218 ARKYLAMREEQKGL

-274 RRENVQNQLSEREEK
+274 RRESVQNQLSEREER

-354 REGEQ
+354 REGEA
-359 VAAREEQQ
+359 VAAREERQ

-378 TAAARLEAEAEDAKE
+378 AAAARLETEAEDAKE

-416 EAIDRQLASLSAG
+416 EAIDRQLTSLSAG

-439 LKRAEEDAEGIW
+439 LRRAVEDAEGVW

-457 LKALNEAARSASE
+457 LKALNEAAREISE
-470 RKRQADEEYERLTA
+470 RTRRAGEEYERLTA

-492 KQELGSRLKLLTEMQ
+492 KQELGSRLRLLTEMQ

-517 KQVLMEAERRD
+517 KQVLMEAERRG

-683 LSREREITESTE
+683 LSREREITESAE

-711 KKGEEERAALKRE
+711 KKGEEERAALKKE

-749 REELNSHTGR
+749 REELNGHTGR

-782 ALGQRRETTEGEG
+782 ALGQRRETTEDEG
-795 EELRRK
+795 EALRKK
-801 AQELQTSLSE
+801 AQALQTSLSE
-811 KRVALNAQRQET
+811 KRMALNAQRQEA

-834 RGFEALKQDLVRLN
+834 RGFEALKQDLSRLN

-855 RVLAE
+855 RALAE

-865 RALGERLKADEEALT
+865 RALACRLKADEEALT

-890 RGLNAAREDFQ
+890 RGLNGAREDFQ

-1001 MDEYRETSERYTELT
+1001 MDEYRETSERYTELS

-1021 LTRAKDDLMGIISEL
+1021 LERAKNDLMGIISEL
-1036 TSKMETQFRAQF
+1036 TGKMETQFRAQF

-1180 VSKLMSVKLADA
+1180 VSKLVSVKLADA

>member
-1 MEQAHKLRLKK
+1 MRLKK

-56 EQSARQLRGSKMED
+56 EQSARQLRGSRMED

-105 SVTRRVFRTG
+105 AVTRRVFRTG
-115 ESEYLLNGTACR
+115 ESEYLLNGAACR

-166 VFEEAAGIVKYKT
+166 VFEEAAGIVKYKA
-179 RKLEAEKRLE
+179 RKSEAEKRLD
-189 NTEQNLSRVA
+189 NTEQNLSRIA

-206 ARLEPLRAQSED
+206 SRLEPLRLQSED
-218 ARRYLAMREEQKGL
+218 ARKYLAMREEQKGL

-274 RRENVQNQLSEREEK
+274 RRESVQNQLSEREEK

-354 REGEQ
+354 REGEG
-359 VAAREEQQ
+359 VAAREERQT
-367 AALDRALEEAE
+367 ALDRALEEAE
-378 TAAARLEAEAEDAKE
+378 AAAARLETEAEDAKE

-429 AEEDSRVTAD
+429 AEEDSRVAAD
-439 LKRAEEDAEGIW
+439 LTRAVEDAEGVW

-457 LKALNEAARSASE
+457 LKALNEAAREISE
-470 RKRQADEEYERLTA
+470 RTRRAGEEYERLTA

-517 KQVLMEAERRD
+517 KQVLMEAERRG

-595 TLDMGERRVLSMP
+595 TLDMGERRVLSML

-711 KKGEEERAALKRE
+711 KKGEEERAALKKE

-749 REELNSHTGR
+749 REELNGHTGR

-782 ALGQRRETTEGEG
+782 ALGQRRETTEDEG
-795 EELRRK
+795 EALRKK
-801 AQELQTSLSE
+801 AQALQTSLSE
-811 KRVALNAQRQET
+811 KRAALNAQRQEA

-865 RALGERLKADEEALT
+865 LALACRLKADEEALT

-890 RGLNAAREDFQ
+890 RGLNGAREDFQ

-1001 MDEYRETSERYTELT
+1001 MDEYRETSERYTELS

-1021 LTRAKDDLMGIISEL
+1021 LERAKNDLMGIISEL
-1036 TSKMETQFRAQF
+1036 TGKMETQFRAQF

-1180 VSKLMSVKLADA
+1180 VSKLVSVKLADA

>member
-1 MEQAHKLRLKK
+1 MRLKK

-84 CEVTLTFDNEDHSL
+84 CEVTLTFDNEDRSL

-105 SVTRRVFRTG
+105 AVTRRVFRTG

-166 VFEEAAGIVKYKT
+166 VFEEAAGIVKYKA
-179 RKLEAEKRLE
+179 RKSEAEKRLD
-189 NTEQNLSRVA
+189 NTEQNLSRIA

-206 ARLEPLRAQSED
+206 SRLEPLRLQSED
-218 ARRYLAMREEQKGL
+218 ARKYLAMREEQKGL

-274 RRENVQNQLSEREEK
+274 RRESVQNQLSEREEK

-354 REGEQ
+354 REGEA
-359 VAAREEQQ
+359 VAAREERQ

-378 TAAARLEAEAEDAKE
+378 TAAARLETEAEDAKE

-429 AEEDSRVTAD
+429 AEEDSRVAAD
-439 LKRAEEDAEGIW
+439 LTRAVEDAEGVW

-457 LKALNEAARSASE
+457 LKALNEAAREISE
-470 RKRQADEEYERLTA
+470 RTRRAGEEYERLTA

-517 KQVLMEAERRD
+517 KQVLMEAERRG

-683 LSREREITESTE
+683 LSREREITESAE
-695 NMKKLTEKLA
+695 NMKKLSEKLA

-711 KKGEEERAALKRE
+711 KKGEEERAALKKE

-749 REELNSHTGR
+749 REELNGHTGR

-782 ALGQRRETTEGEG
+782 ALGQRRETTEDEG
-795 EELRRK
+795 EALRKK
-801 AQELQTSLSE
+801 AQALQTSLSE
-811 KRVALNAQRQET
+811 KRAALNAQRQEA

-834 RGFEALKQDLVRLN
+834 RGFEALKQDLSRLN

-855 RVLAE
+855 RALAE

-865 RALGERLKADEEALT
+865 RALACRLKADEEALT

-890 RGLNAAREDFQ
+890 RGLSGAREDFQ

-1001 MDEYRETSERYTELT
+1001 MDEYRETSERYRELS

-1021 LTRAKDDLMGIISEL
+1021 LERAKNDLMGIISEL
-1036 TSKMETQFRAQF
+1036 TGKMETQFRAQF

-1139 DNFAEYLQTYSNKT
+1139 DNFAEYLQTYSTKT

>member
-1 MEQAHKLRLKK
+1 MRLKK

-56 EQSARQLRGSKMED
+56 EQSARQLRGSRMED

-84 CEVTLTFDNEDHSL
+84 CEVTLTFDNEDRSL

-105 SVTRRVFRTG
+105 AVTRRVFRTG
-115 ESEYLLNGTACR
+115 ESEYLLNGAACR

-166 VFEEAAGIVKYKT
+166 VFEEAAGIVKYKA
-179 RKLEAEKRLE
+179 RKSEAEKRLD
-189 NTEQNLSRVA
+189 NTEQNLSRIA

-206 ARLEPLRAQSED
+206 SRLEPLRLQSED
-218 ARRYLAMREEQKGL
+218 TRKYLAMREEQKGL

-274 RRENVQNQLSEREEK
+274 RRESVQNQLSEREER

-354 REGEQ
+354 REGEG
-359 VAAREEQQ
+359 VAAREERQ

-378 TAAARLEAEAEDAKE
+378 TAAARLETEAEDAKE

-439 LKRAEEDAEGIW
+439 LRRAVEDAEGVW

-457 LKALNEAARSASE
+457 LKALNEAAREISE
-470 RKRQADEEYERLTA
+470 RTRRAGEEYERLTA

-517 KQVLMEAERRD
+517 KQVLMEAERRG

-683 LSREREITESTE
+683 LSREREITESAE

-711 KKGEEERAALKRE
+711 KKGEEERAALKKE

-749 REELNSHTGR
+749 REELNGHTGR

-782 ALGQRRETTEGEG
+782 ALGQRRETTEDEG
-795 EELRRK
+795 ETLRKK
-801 AQELQTSLSE
+801 AQALQTSLSE
-811 KRVALNAQRQET
+811 KRVALNAQRQEA

-834 RGFEALKQDLVRLN
+834 RGFEALKQDLSRLN

-855 RVLAE
+855 RALAE

-865 RALGERLKADEEALT
+865 RALACRLKADEEALT

-890 RGLNAAREDFQ
+890 RGLNGAREDFQ

-1001 MDEYRETSERYTELT
+1001 MDEYRETSERYTELS

-1021 LTRAKDDLMGIISEL
+1021 LERAKNDLMGIISEL
-1036 TSKMETQFRAQF
+1036 TGKMETQFRAQF

-1180 VSKLMSVKLADA
+1180 VSKLVSVKLADA

>member
-1 MEQAHKLRLKK
+1 MRLKK

-56 EQSARQLRGSKMED
+56 EQSARQLRGSRMED

-105 SVTRRVFRTG
+105 AVTRRVFRTG
-115 ESEYLLNGTACR
+115 ESEYLLNGAACR

-166 VFEEAAGIVKYKT
+166 VFEEAAGIVKYKA
-179 RKLEAEKRLE
+179 RKSEAEKRLD
-189 NTEQNLSRVA
+189 NTEQNLSRIA

-206 ARLEPLRAQSED
+206 SRLEPLRLQSED
-218 ARRYLAMREEQKGL
+218 ARKYLAMREEQKGL

-274 RRENVQNQLSEREEK
+274 RRESVQNQLSEREER

-354 REGEQ
+354 REGEG
-359 VAAREEQQ
+359 VAAREERQ

-378 TAAARLEAEAEDAKE
+378 AAAARLETEAEDAKE

-439 LKRAEEDAEGIW
+439 LTRAVEDAEGVW

-457 LKALNEAARSASE
+457 LKALNEAAREISE
-470 RKRQADEEYERLTA
+470 RTRRAGEEYERLTA

-517 KQVLMEAERRD
+517 KQVLMEAERRG

-711 KKGEEERAALKRE
+711 KKGEEERAALKKE

-738 VTRAEDHLARA
+738 VTRAEDHLASA

-769 LAEQKAEILSQLD
+769 LVEQKAEILSQLN
-782 ALGQRRETTEGEG
+782 ALGQRRETTEDEG

-801 AQELQTSLSE
+801 AQALQNSLSE

-834 RGFEALKQDLVRLN
+834 RGFEALKQDLSRLN

-855 RVLAE
+855 RALAE

-865 RALGERLKADEEALT
+865 RALACRLKADEEALT

-890 RGLNAAREDFQ
+890 RGLNGAREDFQ

-1001 MDEYRETSERYTELT
+1001 MDEYRETSERYTELS

-1021 LTRAKDDLMGIISEL
+1021 LERAKNDLMGIISEL
-1036 TSKMETQFRAQF
+1036 TGKMETQFRAQF

>member
-1 MEQAHKLRLKK
+1 MRLKK

-56 EQSARQLRGSKMED
+56 EQSARQLRGSRMED

-105 SVTRRVFRTG
+105 AVTRRVFRTG
-115 ESEYLLNGTACR
+115 ESEYLLNGAACR

-166 VFEEAAGIVKYKT
+166 VFEEAAGIVKYKA
-179 RKLEAEKRLE
+179 RKSEAEKRLD
-189 NTEQNLSRVA
+189 NTEQNLSRIA

-206 ARLEPLRAQSED
+206 SRLEPLRLQSED
-218 ARRYLAMREEQKGL
+218 ARKYLAMREEQKRL

-274 RRENVQNQLSEREEK
+274 RRESVQNQLSEREEK

-354 REGEQ
+354 REGEG
-359 VAAREEQQ
+359 VAAREERQT
-367 AALDRALEEAE
+367 ALDRALEEAE
-378 TAAARLEAEAEDAKE
+378 AAAARLETEAEDAKE

-416 EAIDRQLASLSAG
+416 EAIDRQLTSLSAG

-439 LKRAEEDAEGIW
+439 LRRAVEDAEGVW

-457 LKALNEAARSASE
+457 LKALNEAAREISE
-470 RKRQADEEYERLTA
+470 RTRRAGEEYERLTA

-517 KQVLMEAERRD
+517 KQVLMEAERRG

-538 ILHAPQKLE
+538 ILHAPQRLE

-683 LSREREITESTE
+683 LSREREITESAE

-711 KKGEEERAALKRE
+711 RKGEEERAALKKE

-749 REELNSHTGR
+749 REELNGHTGR

-782 ALGQRRETTEGEG
+782 ALGQRRETTEDEG
-795 EELRRK
+795 EALRKK
-801 AQELQTSLSE
+801 AQALQTSLSE
-811 KRVALNAQRQET
+811 KRVALNAQRQEV

-865 RALGERLKADEEALT
+865 LALACRLKADEEALT

-890 RGLNAAREDFQ
+890 RGLNGAREDFQ

-1001 MDEYRETSERYTELT
+1001 MDEYRETSERYTELS

-1021 LTRAKDDLMGIISEL
+1021 LERAKNDLMGIISEL
-1036 TSKMETQFRAQF
+1036 TGKMETQFRAQF

-1139 DNFAEYLQTYSNKT
+1139 DNFAEYLQTYSTKT

>member
-1 MEQAHKLRLKK
+1 MRLKK

-84 CEVTLTFDNEDHSL
+84 CEVTLTFDNEDRSL

-105 SVTRRVFRTG
+105 AVTRRVFRTG
-115 ESEYLLNGTACR
+115 ESEYLLNGAACR

-166 VFEEAAGIVKYKT
+166 VFEEAAGIVKYKA
-179 RKLEAEKRLE
+179 RKSEAEKRLD
-189 NTEQNLSRVA
+189 NTEQNLSRIA

-206 ARLEPLRAQSED
+206 SRLEPLRLQSED
-218 ARRYLAMREEQKGL
+218 ARKYLAMREEQKGL

-274 RRENVQNQLSEREEK
+274 RRESVQNQLSEREEK

-354 REGEQ
+354 REGEG
-359 VAAREEQQ
+359 VAAREERQ

-378 TAAARLEAEAEDAKE
+378 TAAARLETEAEDAKE

-416 EAIDRQLASLSAG
+416 EAIDRQLTSLSAG
-429 AEEDSRVTAD
+429 AEEDSRVAAD
-439 LKRAEEDAEGIW
+439 LRRAVEDAEGVW

-457 LKALNEAARSASE
+457 LKALNEAAREISE
-470 RKRQADEEYERLTA
+470 RTRRAGEEYERLTA

-517 KQVLMEAERRD
+517 KQVLMEAERRG

-683 LSREREITESTE
+683 LSREREITESAE

-711 KKGEEERAALKRE
+711 RKGEEERAALKRE

-749 REELNSHTGR
+749 REELNGHTGR

-782 ALGQRRETTEGEG
+782 ALGQRRETTEDEG
-795 EELRRK
+795 ETLRKK
-801 AQELQTSLSE
+801 AQALQTSLSE
-811 KRVALNAQRQET
+811 KRAALNAQRQEA

-834 RGFEALKQDLVRLN
+834 RGFEALKQDLSRLN

-855 RVLAE
+855 RALAE

-865 RALGERLKADEEALT
+865 LALACRLKADEEALT

-890 RGLNAAREDFQ
+890 RGLNGAREDFQ

-1001 MDEYRETSERYTELT
+1001 MDEYRETSERYTELS

-1021 LTRAKDDLMGIISEL
+1021 LERAKNDLMGIISEL
-1036 TSKMETQFRAQF
+1036 TGKMETQFRAQF

-1139 DNFAEYLQTYSNKT
+1139 DNFAEYLQTYSTKT

-1180 VSKLMSVKLADA
+1180 VSKLVSVKLADA

>member
-1 MEQAHKLRLKK
+1 MRLKK

-105 SVTRRVFRTG
+105 AVTRRVFRTG
-115 ESEYLLNGTACR
+115 ESEYLLNGAACR

-166 VFEEAAGIVKYKT
+166 VFEEAAGIVKYKA
-179 RKLEAEKRLE
+179 RKSEAEKRLD
-189 NTEQNLSRVA
+189 NTEQNLSRIA

-206 ARLEPLRAQSED
+206 SRLEPLRLQSED
-218 ARRYLAMREEQKGL
+218 ARKYLAMREEQKGL

-274 RRENVQNQLSEREEK
+274 RRESVQNQLSEREEK

-354 REGEQ
+354 REGEA
-359 VAAREEQQ
+359 VAAREERQT
-367 AALDRALEEAE
+367 ALDRALEEAE
-378 TAAARLEAEAEDAKE
+378 TAAARLETEAEDAKE

-439 LKRAEEDAEGIW
+439 LTRAVEDAEGVW

-457 LKALNEAARSASE
+457 LKALNEAAREISE
-470 RKRQADEEYERLTA
+470 RTRRAGEEYERLTA

-517 KQVLMEAERRD
+517 KQVLMEAERR
-528 GAGVH
+528 GAAGVH

-683 LSREREITESTE
+683 LSREREITESAE

-711 KKGEEERAALKRE
+711 KKGEEERAALKKE

-749 REELNSHTGR
+749 REELNGHTGR

-782 ALGQRRETTEGEG
+782 ALGQRRETTEDEG
-795 EELRRK
+795 EALRKK
-801 AQELQTSLSE
+801 AQALQTSLSE
-811 KRVALNAQRQET
+811 KRAALNAQRQEA

-834 RGFEALKQDLVRLN
+834 RGFEALKQDLSRLN

-855 RVLAE
+855 RALAE

-865 RALGERLKADEEALT
+865 RALACRLKADEEALT

-890 RGLNAAREDFQ
+890 RGLNGAREDFQ

-1001 MDEYRETSERYTELT
+1001 MDEYRETSERYTELS

-1021 LTRAKDDLMGIISEL
+1021 LERAKNDLMGIISEL
-1036 TSKMETQFRAQF
+1036 TGKMETQFRAQF

-1180 VSKLMSVKLADA
+1180 VSKLVSVKLADA

>member
-1 MEQAHKLRLKK
+1 MRLKK

-56 EQSARQLRGSKMED
+56 EQSARQLRGSRMED

-105 SVTRRVFRTG
+105 AVTRRVFRTG

-166 VFEEAAGIVKYKT
+166 VFEEAAGIVKYKA
-179 RKLEAEKRLE
+179 RKSEAEKRLD
-189 NTEQNLSRVA
+189 NTEQNLSRIA

-206 ARLEPLRAQSED
+206 SRLEPLRLQSED
-218 ARRYLAMREEQKGL
+218 ARKYLAMREEQKGL

-354 REGEQ
+354 REGEA
-359 VAAREEQQ
+359 VAAREERQT
-367 AALDRALEEAE
+367 ALDRALEEAE
-378 TAAARLEAEAEDAKE
+378 AAAARLETEAEDAKE

-429 AEEDSRVTAD
+429 AEEDSRVAAD
-439 LKRAEEDAEGIW
+439 LTRAVEDAEGVW

-457 LKALNEAARSASE
+457 LRALNEAAREISE
-470 RKRQADEEYERLTA
+470 RTRRAGEEYERLTA

-517 KQVLMEAERRD
+517 KQVLMEAERRG

-749 REELNSHTGR
+749 REELNGHTGR

-782 ALGQRRETTEGEG
+782 ALGQRRETTEDEG
-795 EELRRK
+795 EALRKK
-801 AQELQTSLSE
+801 AQALQTSLSE
-811 KRVALNAQRQET
+811 KRAALNAQRQEA

-834 RGFEALKQDLVRLN
+834 RGFEALKQDLSRLN

-855 RVLAE
+855 RALAE

-865 RALGERLKADEEALT
+865 LALACRLKADEEALT
-880 TEEGRLELAR
+880 TEEGHLELAR
-890 RGLNAAREDFQ
+890 RGLNGAREDFQ

-1001 MDEYRETSERYTELT
+1001 MDEYRETSERYTELS

-1021 LTRAKDDLMGIISEL
+1021 LERAKNDLMGIISEL
-1036 TSKMETQFRAQF
+1036 TGKMETQFRAQF

-1180 VSKLMSVKLADA
+1180 VSKLVSVKLADA

>member
-1 MEQAHKLRLKK
+1 MRLKK

-56 EQSARQLRGSKMED
+56 EQSARQLRGSRMED

-105 SVTRRVFRTG
+105 AVTRRVFRTG
-115 ESEYLLNGTACR
+115 ESEYLLNGAACR

-166 VFEEAAGIVKYKT
+166 VFEEAAGIVKYKA
-179 RKLEAEKRLE
+179 RKSEAEKRLD
-189 NTEQNLSRVA
+189 NTEQNLSRIA

-206 ARLEPLRAQSED
+206 SRLEPLRLQSED
-218 ARRYLAMREEQKGL
+218 ARKYLAMREEQKGL

-274 RRENVQNQLSEREEK
+274 RRESVQNQLSEREEK

-327 VEDEK
+327 VENEK

-354 REGEQ
+354 REGEG
-359 VAAREEQQ
+359 VAAREERQ

-378 TAAARLEAEAEDAKE
+378 TAAARLETEAEDAKE

-439 LKRAEEDAEGIW
+439 LTRAVEDAEGVW

-457 LKALNEAARSASE
+457 LKALNEAAREISE
-470 RKRQADEEYERLTA
+470 RTRRAGEEYERLTA

-517 KQVLMEAERRD
+517 KQVLMEAERRG

-538 ILHAPQKLE
+538 ILHAPQRLE

-711 KKGEEERAALKRE
+711 RKGEEERAALKKE

-749 REELNSHTGR
+749 REELNGHTGR

-782 ALGQRRETTEGEG
+782 ALGQRRETTEDEG
-795 EELRRK
+795 EALRKK
-801 AQELQTSLSE
+801 AQALQTSLSE
-811 KRVALNAQRQET
+811 KRVALNAQRQEA

-834 RGFEALKQDLVRLN
+834 RGFEALK
-848 AQKGDAA
+848 GDAA
-855 RVLAE
+855 RALAE

-865 RALGERLKADEEALT
+865 RALACRLKADEEALT

-890 RGLNAAREDFQ
+890 RGLNGAREDFQ

-1001 MDEYRETSERYTELT
+1001 MDEYRETSERYTELS

-1021 LTRAKDDLMGIISEL
+1021 LERAKNDLTGIISEL
-1036 TSKMETQFRAQF
+1036 TGKMETQFRAQF

-1180 VSKLMSVKLADA
+1180 VSKLVSVKLADA

>member
-1 MEQAHKLRLKK
+1 MRLKK

-105 SVTRRVFRTG
+105 AVTRRVFRTG
-115 ESEYLLNGTACR
+115 ESEYLLNGAACR

-166 VFEEAAGIVKYKT
+166 VFEEAAGIVKYKS
-179 RKLEAEKRLE
+179 RKLEAEKRLA

-218 ARRYLAMREEQKGL
+218 ARKYLAMREEQKGL
-232 DLNVFLIRSER
+232 DLNVFLVRSER

-252 LTAENMRETLAQ
+252 LTAESMRETLAQ
-264 NEREQQALNE
+264 NEREQQTLNE
-274 RRENVQNQLSEREEK
+274 RRERVQLQLSEREEK

-295 SLQAL
+295 SLQTL

-327 VEDEK
+327 MEDER
-332 RAAEEGETGM
+332 RAAEEGEAGM
-342 RRRIETLEGEIA
+342 LRRIEALEDEIA
-354 REGEQ
+354 REDES
-359 VAAREEQQ
+359 VAAREQRQ
-367 AALDRALEEAE
+367 TALDLALAEAE
-378 TAAARLEAEAEDAKE
+378 DAAARLEAEAEEAKE

-409 ARLTALG
+409 ARLTALR
-416 EAIDRQLASLSAG
+416 EAIDGRLASLSAD
-429 AEEDSRVTAD
+429 AEEDSRVESD
-439 LKRAEEDAEGIW
+439 LKRAAADAEDILH
-451 DEENDR
+451 EENDR
-457 LKALNEAARSASE
+457 LTALNEASRKASE
-470 RKRQADEEYERLTA
+470 RKREADEAHERLTA
-484 ESQKLLSI
+484 EAQGLLSD
-492 KQELGSRLKLLTEMQ
+492 KQALGSRLKLLTEMQ

-517 KQVLMEAERRD
+517 KQVLKEAERR
-528 GAGVH
+528 GGSGVH

-538 ILHAPQKLE
+538 ILHAPQNLE

-595 TLDMGERRVLSMP
+595 TLDMGERRVLTMP

-695 NMKKLTEKLA
+695 RMKALTEKLT

-711 KKGEEERAALKRE
+711 RRSEETRAALKQE

-729 DDVHQQEIA
+729 ADVHQQEIA
-738 VTRAEDHLARA
+738 VTRAEEHWTRA
-749 REELNSHTGR
+749 QEELNAHIDR
-759 AARVNEARAQ
+759 AARVTEAREQ
-769 LAEQKAEILSQLD
+769 LSEQRVEILSQLES
-782 ALGQRRETTEGEG
+782 LTRRRDTTEDEG
-795 EELRRK
+795 EALRRQ
-801 AQELQTSLSE
+801 AQALQTSLSE
-811 KRVALNAQRQET
+811 ARVELNRQRQEAT
-823 GDARVALATAK
+823 NARVELATAK
-834 RGFEALKQDLVRLN
+834 RGLDALKQELSRLN

-860 AAESL
+860 TGEAL
-865 RALGERLKADEEALT
+865 RTLEERLKADEAALT
-880 TEEGRLELAR
+880 SEEGRLELAR
-890 RGLNAAREDFQ
+890 RGLNGARDDFQ
-901 RADESRLKAQT
+901 KADESRLQAQT
-912 ELKEIS
+912 ELREIS

-973 DFKLA
+973 NFKLA

-1021 LTRAKDDLMGIISEL
+1021 LDRARNDLMGIIGDL

-1139 DNFAEYLQTYSNKT
+1139 DNFAEYLQTYSTKT

>member
-1 MEQAHKLRLKK
+1 MRLKK

-56 EQSARQLRGSKMED
+56 EQSARQLRGSRMED

-84 CEVTLTFDNEDHSL
+84 CEVTLTFDNEDRSL

-105 SVTRRVFRTG
+105 AVTRRVFRTG
-115 ESEYLLNGTACR
+115 ESEYLLNGAACR

-166 VFEEAAGIVKYKT
+166 VFEEAAGIVKYKA
-179 RKLEAEKRLE
+179 RKSEAEKRLD
-189 NTEQNLSRVA
+189 NTEQNLSRIA

-206 ARLEPLRAQSED
+206 SRLEPLRLQSED
-218 ARRYLAMREEQKGL
+218 ARKYLAMREEQKRL

-274 RRENVQNQLSEREEK
+274 RRESVQNQLSEREER

-354 REGEQ
+354 REGEG
-359 VAAREEQQ
+359 VAAREERQT
-367 AALDRALEEAE
+367 ALDRALEEAE
-378 TAAARLEAEAEDAKE
+378 AAAARLETEAEDAKE

-416 EAIDRQLASLSAG
+416 EAIDRQLTSLSAG

-439 LKRAEEDAEGIW
+439 LRRAVEDAEGVW

-457 LKALNEAARSASE
+457 LKALNEAAREISE
-470 RKRQADEEYERLTA
+470 RTRRAGEEYERLTA

-517 KQVLMEAERRD
+517 KQVLMEAERRG

-538 ILHAPQKLE
+538 ILHAPQRLE

-683 LSREREITESTE
+683 LSREREITESAE

-711 KKGEEERAALKRE
+711 KKGEEERAALKKE

-749 REELNSHTGR
+749 REELNGHTGR

-782 ALGQRRETTEGEG
+782 ALGQRRETTEDEG
-795 EELRRK
+795 EALRKK
-801 AQELQTSLSE
+801 AQALQTSLSE
-811 KRVALNAQRQET
+811 KRVALNAQRQEA

-834 RGFEALKQDLVRLN
+834 RGFEALKQDLSRLN

-855 RVLAE
+855 RALAE

-865 RALGERLKADEEALT
+865 LALACRLKADEEALT
-880 TEEGRLELAR
+880 TEEGHLELAR
-890 RGLNAAREDFQ
+890 RGLNGAREDFQ

-1001 MDEYRETSERYTELT
+1001 MDEYRETSERYRELS

-1021 LTRAKDDLMGIISEL
+1021 LERAKNDLMGIISEL
-1036 TSKMETQFRAQF
+1036 TGKMETQFRAQF

-1180 VSKLMSVKLADA
+1180 VSKLVSVKLADA

>member
-1 MEQAHKLRLKK
+1 MRLKK

-56 EQSARQLRGSKMED
+56 EQSARQLRGSRMED

-105 SVTRRVFRTG
+105 AVTRRVFRTG
-115 ESEYLLNGTACR
+115 ESEYLLNGAACR

-166 VFEEAAGIVKYKT
+166 VFEEAAGIVKYKA
-179 RKLEAEKRLE
+179 RKSEAEKRLD
-189 NTEQNLSRVA
+189 NTEQNLSRIA

-206 ARLEPLRAQSED
+206 SRLEPLRLQSED
-218 ARRYLAMREEQKGL
+218 ARKYLAMREEQKGL

-274 RRENVQNQLSEREEK
+274 RRESVQNQLSEREEK

-354 REGEQ
+354 REGEA
-359 VAAREEQQ
+359 VAAREERQ

-378 TAAARLEAEAEDAKE
+378 TAAARLETEAEDAKE

-416 EAIDRQLASLSAG
+416 EAIDRQLTSLSAG

-439 LKRAEEDAEGIW
+439 LTRAVEDAEGVW

-457 LKALNEAARSASE
+457 LKALNEAAREISE
-470 RKRQADEEYERLTA
+470 RTRRAGEEYERLTA

-517 KQVLMEAERRD
+517 KQVLMEAERRG

-683 LSREREITESTE
+683 LSREREITESAE

-711 KKGEEERAALKRE
+711 KKGEEERAALKKE

-749 REELNSHTGR
+749 REELNGHTGR

-782 ALGQRRETTEGEG
+782 ALGQRRETTEDEG
-795 EELRRK
+795 EALRKK
-801 AQELQTSLSE
+801 AQALQTSLSE
-811 KRVALNAQRQET
+811 KRAALNAQRQEA

-834 RGFEALKQDLVRLN
+834 RGFEALKQDLSRLN

-855 RVLAE
+855 RALAE

-865 RALGERLKADEEALT
+865 LALACRLKADEEALT

-890 RGLNAAREDFQ
+890 RGLNGAREDFQ

-1001 MDEYRETSERYTELT
+1001 MDEYRETSERYTELS

-1021 LTRAKDDLMGIISEL
+1021 LERAKNDLMGIISEL
-1036 TSKMETQFRAQF
+1036 TGKMETQFRAQF

-1139 DNFAEYLQTYSNKT
+1139 DNFAEYLQTYSTKT

-1180 VSKLMSVKLADA
+1180 VSKLVSVKLADA

>member
-1 MEQAHKLRLKK
+1 MRLKK

-56 EQSARQLRGSKMED
+56 EQSARQLRGSRMED

-84 CEVTLTFDNEDHSL
+84 CEVTLTFDNEDRSL

-105 SVTRRVFRTG
+105 AVTRRVFRTG
-115 ESEYLLNGTACR
+115 ESEYLLNGAACR

-166 VFEEAAGIVKYKT
+166 VFEEAAGIVKYKA
-179 RKLEAEKRLE
+179 RKSEAEKRLD
-189 NTEQNLSRVA
+189 NTEQNLSRIA

-206 ARLEPLRAQSED
+206 SRLEPLRLQSED
-218 ARRYLAMREEQKGL
+218 ARKYLAMREEQKGL

-274 RRENVQNQLSEREEK
+274 RRESVQNQLSEREER

-354 REGEQ
+354 REGEG
-359 VAAREEQQ
+359 VAAREERQ

-378 TAAARLEAEAEDAKE
+378 TAAARLETEAEDAKE

-416 EAIDRQLASLSAG
+416 EAIDRQLTSLSAG

-439 LKRAEEDAEGIW
+439 LRRAVEDAEGVW

-457 LKALNEAARSASE
+457 LKALNEAAREISE
-470 RKRQADEEYERLTA
+470 RTRRAGEEYERLTA

-517 KQVLMEAERRD
+517 KQVLMEAERRG

-538 ILHAPQKLE
+538 ILHAPQRLE

-619 YDPIYRGIV
+619 YDSIYRGIV

-749 REELNSHTGR
+749 REELNGHTGR

-782 ALGQRRETTEGEG
+782 ALGQRRETTEDEG
-795 EELRRK
+795 EALRKK
-801 AQELQTSLSE
+801 AQALQTSLSE
-811 KRVALNAQRQET
+811 KRVALNAQRQEA

-834 RGFEALKQDLVRLN
+834 RGFEALKQDLSRLN

-855 RVLAE
+855 RALAE

-865 RALGERLKADEEALT
+865 RALACRLKADEEALT

-890 RGLNAAREDFQ
+890 RGLNGAREDFQ

-1001 MDEYRETSERYTELT
+1001 MDEYRETSERYTELS

-1021 LTRAKDDLMGIISEL
+1021 LERAKNDLMGIISEL
-1036 TSKMETQFRAQF
+1036 TGKMETQFRAQF

-1180 VSKLMSVKLADA
+1180 VSKLVSVKLADA

>member
-1 MEQAHKLRLKK
+1 MRLKK

-56 EQSARQLRGSKMED
+56 EQSARQLRGSRMED

-105 SVTRRVFRTG
+105 AVTRRVFRTG
-115 ESEYLLNGTACR
+115 ESEYLLNGAACR

-166 VFEEAAGIVKYKT
+166 VFEEAAGIVKYKA
-179 RKLEAEKRLE
+179 RKSEAEKRLD
-189 NTEQNLSRVA
+189 NTEQNLSRIA

-206 ARLEPLRAQSED
+206 SRLEPLRLQSED
-218 ARRYLAMREEQKGL
+218 ARKYLAMREEQKRL

-274 RRENVQNQLSEREEK
+274 RRESVQNQLSEREER

-354 REGEQ
+354 REGEA
-359 VAAREEQQ
+359 VAAREERQ

-378 TAAARLEAEAEDAKE
+378 TAAARLETEAEDAKE

-416 EAIDRQLASLSAG
+416 EAIDRQLTSLSAG
-429 AEEDSRVTAD
+429 AEEDSRVAAD
-439 LKRAEEDAEGIW
+439 LTRAVEDAEGVW

-457 LKALNEAARSASE
+457 LKALNEAAREISE
-470 RKRQADEEYERLTA
+470 RTRRAGEEYERLTA

-517 KQVLMEAERRD
+517 KQVLMEAERRG

-538 ILHAPQKLE
+538 ILHAPQRLE

-683 LSREREITESTE
+683 LSREREITESAE

-711 KKGEEERAALKRE
+711 RKGEEERAALKKE

-749 REELNSHTGR
+749 REELNGHTGR

-782 ALGQRRETTEGEG
+782 ALGQRRETTEDEG
-795 EELRRK
+795 EALRKK
-801 AQELQTSLSE
+801 AQALQTSLSE
-811 KRVALNAQRQET
+811 KRVALNAQRQEV

-865 RALGERLKADEEALT
+865 LALACRLKADEEALT

-890 RGLNAAREDFQ
+890 RGLNGAREDFQ

-1001 MDEYRETSERYTELT
+1001 MDEYRETSERYTELS

-1021 LTRAKDDLMGIISEL
+1021 LERAKNDLMGIISEL
-1036 TSKMETQFRAQF
+1036 TGKMETQFRAQF

-1180 VSKLMSVKLADA
+1180 VSKLVSVKLADA